1 MRFFSYFCIIFE
13 NMTGYLAPQTLTA
26 ENVPLGK
33 PLRTKGCIVFLVT
46 GGAAVAMCNFKRWP
60 LRKNN
65 LMVIFPDLMFHI
77 ERTSE
82 TFTAQYFE
90 FPQEITD
97 DITYPISAPLADYI
111 YEYPV
116 IDASAYSREL
126 SVWLDSL
133 NTIGRID
140 TATEQALAL
149 LARNH
154 WQNFFIALD
163 AFAKPFVT
171 KVSEIPTSSTRR
183 VFNRF
188 CQLMCDHCHKHRD
201 VKFYAD
207 VLCITPYYLGRI
219 TNSTFS
225 ASPKEL
231 IDRQVIIEIKELLR
245 SSALSVK
252 EIAHRY
258 NFENTSYL
266 SRYFRRLT
274 GQTPAEYRHNT

>member
-1 MRFFSYFCIIFE
+1 
-13 NMTGYLAPQTLTA
+13 MTGYLAPQTLTA

-77 ERTSE
+77 DRTSK

-90 FPQEITD
+90 FPQDLADDLTTPITS
-97 DITYPISAPLADYI
+97 PVADYI

-116 IDASAYSREL
+116 MNLSLYLREL
-126 SVWLDSL
+126 VPWLASL
-133 NTIGRID
+133 ETIRRIETD
-140 TATEQALAL
+140 TQQARMLMV
-149 LARNH
+149 RNH

-163 AFAKPFVT
+163 AFTRPFAT
-171 KVSEIPTSSTRR
+171 REKEIPTTSARR

-188 CQLMCDHCHKHRD
+188 CQLMCDNCHKHRD

-274 GQTPAEYRHNT
+274 GMTPAEYRHNT